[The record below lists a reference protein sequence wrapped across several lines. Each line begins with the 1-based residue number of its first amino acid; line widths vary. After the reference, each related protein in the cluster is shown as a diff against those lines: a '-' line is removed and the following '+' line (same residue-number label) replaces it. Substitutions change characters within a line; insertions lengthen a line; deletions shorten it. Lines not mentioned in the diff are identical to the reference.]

1 MAELDIISAEI
12 FACKS
17 DAPQIIWAKDMSP
30 MFEAN
35 IIVKLKTESGIE
47 CVGGVLIP
55 TEHHYDHSI
64 VEACRNLFPEI
75 LGKNLEQRSQL
86 TTFMLSRCV
95 PLNPLAVSSIDI
107 AMWDGYSKYIGKPL
121 CDVLGRRR
129 NSIDS
134 YASTPLFHSI
144 KDYVDFVKK
153 LEAQNFR
160 SVKFHTW
167 CNIDFDLKM
176 VSEVCPQFPSM
187 KFMIDCEQRYNR
199 QDALML
205 GNKLDE
211 LNFVW
216 FEAPFDDFDWDSYQ
230 WLRNQI
236 KTPVIGAGNS
246 ILDPHQIEQSL
257 KLDIFHHA
265 RVDTTYVGGIT
276 QALKI
281 MNIANKYNKNTELQS
296 WSYPLG
302 QAANLHIMLSHENCE
317 YFEQV
322 VPFEDHEHGAKTFI
336 RTNQKGKVTVNS
348 NPGLGIEVDWEVI
361 NRDWYSYLK
370 LDQNGLSSKTR
381 SI

>member
-55 TEHHYDHSI
+55 TGHHYDHSI

-86 TTFMLSRCV
+86 TSFMLSRCV

-121 CDVLGRRR
+121 CDILGRRR

-134 YASTPLFHSI
+134 YASTPLLHSI
-144 KDYVDFVKK
+144 KDYVDFVTK

-167 CNIDFDLKM
+167 CNIDFDLQM

-230 WLRNQI
+230 WLRTQI

-336 RTNQKGKVTVNS
+336 RTDQKGEVTVNS

-370 LDQNGLSSKTR
+370 LDQNGLTSETR

>member
-1 MAELDIISAEI
+1 MAELDIISAEV

-35 IIVKLKTESGIE
+35 IIVKLKTESDIE

-55 TEHHYDHSI
+55 TEHYYDQSI

-86 TTFMLSRCV
+86 TKFMLSRCV
-95 PLNPLAVSSIDI
+95 PLNPLASSSIDI
-107 AMWDGYSKYIGKPL
+107 AMWDGYAKYMGKPL
-121 CDVLGRRR
+121 CDLLGRKR
-129 NSIDS
+129 NSIAS

-144 KDYVDFVKK
+144 QEYVDFVKK
-153 LEAQNFR
+153 LEKQNFHTI
-160 SVKFHTW
+160 KFHTW
-167 CNIDFDLKM
+167 CNVEFDLQM
-176 VSEVCPQFPSM
+176 VSEVCPQYPNI

-199 QDALML
+199 EEAFLL
-205 GNKLDE
+205 GKKLDE

-230 WLRNQI
+230 WLRSQI

-246 ILDPHQIEQSL
+246 ILSTYQIEQSL
-257 KLDIFHHA
+257 KLDVFHHA

-276 QALKI
+276 KTLEVMK
-281 MNIANKYNKNTELQS
+281 IANKFNKNTELQS

-302 QAANLHIMLSHENCE
+302 QAANLHIMLSHKNCD

-322 VPFEDHEHGAKTFI
+322 VPLEDHEHGAKTFI
-336 RTNQKGKVTVNS
+336 RTDHKGEVTVNPD
-348 NPGLGIEVDWEVI
+348 PGLGIQVDWETV

-370 LDQNGLSSKTR
+370 LDQSGLKSENR

>member
-86 TTFMLSRCV
+86 TAFMLSRCV

-153 LEAQNFR
+153 LEAKNFR

-167 CNIDFDLKM
+167 CKIDFDLQM
-176 VSEVCPQFPSM
+176 VSEVCPLFPNM

-281 MNIANKYNKNTELQS
+281 MNIANKYKKNTELQS

-336 RTNQKGKVTVNS
+336 RTDQKGKVTANS

-370 LDQNGLSSKTR
+370 LDQNGLTSETR

>member
-1 MAELDIISAEI
+1 
-12 FACKS
+12 
-17 DAPQIIWAKDMSP
+17 
-30 MFEAN
+30 
-35 IIVKLKTESGIE
+35 
-47 CVGGVLIP
+47 
-55 TEHHYDHSI
+55 
-64 VEACRNLFPEI
+64 
-75 LGKNLEQRSQL
+75 
-86 TTFMLSRCV
+86 
-95 PLNPLAVSSIDI
+95 
-107 AMWDGYSKYIGKPL
+107 
-121 CDVLGRRR
+121 
-129 NSIDS
+129 
-134 YASTPLFHSI
+134 
-144 KDYVDFVKK
+144 
-153 LEAQNFR
+153 
-160 SVKFHTW
+160 
-167 CNIDFDLKM
+167 M

-230 WLRNQI
+230 WLRTQI

-336 RTNQKGKVTVNS
+336 RTDQKGEVTVNS

-370 LDQNGLSSKTR
+370 LDQNGLTSETR